1 MELEL
6 EFTFEATVA
15 SPTLTLGSGP
25 YGRRAVAS
33 VAGGWVKGERISGTL
48 VGAGGDWVLIGPDG
62 FGRLDVRAQI
72 QTDDDAVL
80 YLSYTG
86 VLEMNEKVGT
96 ALAGRGEGTDFSDHY
111 FRTTPRLETG
121 DPRYAWVNQTIF
133 VGRGRLGPGTV
144 LYEVYRVT

>member
-6 EFTFEATVA
+6 EFTFEATLA
-15 SPTLTLGSGP
+15 APTLALGSGP
-25 YGRRAVAS
+25 YGTRAIVS

-48 VGAGGDWVLIGPDG
+48 VGAAGDWVLIGPDG
-62 FGRLDVRAQI
+62 YGRLDVRAQI

-80 YLSYTG
+80 YLSYPG

-96 ALAGRGEGTDFSDHY
+96 ALAGGGEGTDFGDHY